1 MLPILN
7 YQSPEPTIIMSH
19 IWKKLKK
26 RFKASKNSLRNSDA
40 VVQELKDAQLRIRGP
55 SRNHLPPDPLRRN
68 MTSTSTTT
76 RNSTNNP
83 QDEII
88 SSRMAQVQLDENG
101 LVVPKKLFN
110 PCTDSR
116 ECQNLHREIRWNAKA
131 GIDVLNTKSE
141 LERAMEKRK
150 RNRKEQEK
158 LHEQQASKTPF
169 QKMLEDRAKRLEKIE
184 SQTNSDGSEDSGHCS
199 PEPESEFLKV
209 HAQLRGRTT

>member
-1 MLPILN
+1 M
-7 YQSPEPTIIMSH
+7 
-19 IWKKLKK
+19 
-26 RFKASKNSLRNSDA
+26 
-40 VVQELKDAQLRIRGP
+40 G
-55 SRNHLPPDPLRRN
+55 
-68 MTSTSTTT
+68 
-76 RNSTNNP
+76 
-83 QDEII
+83 DEII

-150 RNRKEQEK
+150 RNRKEQE
-158 LHEQQASKTPF
+158 QQASKTPF

-184 SQTNSDGSEDSGHCS
+184 SRTNSDGSEDSGHCS

-209 HAQLRGRTT
+209 HAQLRGRTTLKKKKKFFFWKKCIVTKKILSHILLAVCVFTRN

>member
-1 MLPILN
+1 MKTT
-7 YQSPEPTIIMSH
+7 E
-19 IWKKLKK
+19 
-26 RFKASKNSLRNSDA
+26 DA

-55 SRNHLPPDPLRRN
+55 SRNPPDPLR
-68 MTSTSTTT
+68 MTTSTTSAT
-76 RNSTNNP
+76 P
-83 QDEII
+83 QDEVI
-88 SSRMAQVQLDENG
+88 SRMAQVQLDENG